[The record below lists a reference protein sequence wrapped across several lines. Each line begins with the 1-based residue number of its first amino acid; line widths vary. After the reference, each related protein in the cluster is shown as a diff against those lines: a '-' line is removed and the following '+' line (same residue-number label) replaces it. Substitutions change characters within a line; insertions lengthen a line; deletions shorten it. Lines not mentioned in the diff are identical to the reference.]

1 MPSFRTFVLAALV
14 GGLSFALGAC
24 SPRPTSEI
32 LTPVAHAPAYTAKVR
47 MLVATTRGYGSAED
61 PKAFTVE
68 RSDTLNYA
76 AVTVSIPK
84 HHVPGQIEWPDQL
97 PADPLHHFVTTAR
110 ERLTAPQFNDQIRS
124 QVRAHG
130 EMSGPNSGPNS
141 GQVLVFVHGYNTRY
155 EEAVYWLAQF
165 VHDANYKGTVVLFSW
180 PSMGKARLYLAD
192 RESSTFSRDYL
203 EQTLRQLAA
212 LKEVKEIDILA
223 HSMGT
228 WLTVETLRQAKLKG
242 DGQFGAKLGEV
253 ILAAPDLDVN
263 VFRTQLDVIG
273 PLRRPMTIVVSGD
286 DKVLG
291 LSTSLSGGVKRAGIV
306 NTSDARIQAA
316 IKRYNLRV
324 IDITNVEDGDGNH
337 HSKFSRSSAV
347 ISALGRSLSAKQNHG
362 PQAPQPGVV
371 TALTD
376 VGESLIRL
384 PTTILGLPGVE

>member
-1 MPSFRTFVLAALV
+1 
-14 GGLSFALGAC
+14 
-24 SPRPTSEI
+24 
-32 LTPVAHAPAYTAKVR
+32 VR
-47 MLVATTRGYGSAED
+47 MLVATTRSYGSAED

-68 RSDTLNYA
+68 RSDNLNYA
-76 AVTVSIPK
+76 AVTVSVPK
-84 HHVPGQIEWPDQL
+84 HHVAGQIEWPDQI
-97 PADPLHHFVTTAR
+97 PADPLRHFVTTAR
-110 ERLTAPQFNDQIRS
+110 ERLTSPQFNEQIRS
-124 QVRAHG
+124 QVRLHS
-130 EMSGPNSGPNS
+130 ETS

-212 LKEVKEIDILA
+212 LKEVKEVDILA

-242 DGQFGAKLGEV
+242 DGQFGGKLGDV

-291 LSTSLSGGVKRAGIV
+291 LSTQLSGGVKRAGVV

-324 IDITNVEDGDGNH
+324 IDITAVNDGDGNH

-347 ISALGRSLSAKQNHG
+347 MSALGRSLSAKHDHG
-362 PQAPQPGVV
+362 PQAPQAGVV

-376 VGESLIRL
+376 VGESLVRL

>member
-1 MPSFRTFVLAALV
+1 LVASFRSLALAALV
-14 GGLSFALGAC
+14 GGIGVMLGAC
-24 SPRPTSEI
+24 SSRPGSDV
-32 LTPVAHAPAYTAKVR
+32 LTPVSHALAYTAKVR
-47 MLVATTRGYGSAED
+47 MLVATTRDYGSAED
-61 PKAFTVE
+61 PQAFTAE

-84 HHVPGQIEWPDQL
+84 THVPGQIEWPDQR
-97 PADPLHHFVTTAR
+97 PADPSRHFVTTAR
-110 ERLTAPQFNDQIRS
+110 ERLAAPEFLDQIRQ
-124 QVRAHG
+124 QVRAH
-130 EMSGPNSGPNS
+130 SDNS

-165 VHDANYKGTVVLFSW
+165 VHDAKYKGTVVLFSW

-212 LKEVKEIDILA
+212 LKEVKEVDILA

-242 DGQFGAKLGEV
+242 DGQFGAKLGDV

-273 PLRRPMTIVVSGD
+273 PLRRPMTVVVSGD

-291 LSTSLSGGVKRAGIV
+291 LSTQLSGGVYRAGMV
-306 NTSDARIQAA
+306 DTNDARIRAA
-316 IKRYNLRV
+316 VKRYNLRV
-324 IDITNVEDGDGNH
+324 IDITAVNDGDGNH

-347 ISALGRSLSAKQNHG
+347 ISALGRSLSAKHDHG

-376 VGESLIRL
+376 VGESLVRL
-384 PTTILGLPGVE
+384 PTTILGLPGAE